1 MTLAE
6 GQRVISLI
14 IVDEGI
20 VLTATEN
27 GFGKCTPLEDYRSQ
41 ARGGKGVISIRTT
54 ERNGQVVG
62 AVLVNENDEIML
74 ITDAGTLVRTR
85 VNEIRVLGRNTQGV
99 TLIRLGEGESLVG
112 VEPILDDTE
121 DVA

>member
-1 MTLAE
+1 M
-6 GQRVISLI
+6 
-14 IVDEGI
+14 DEGL

-27 GFGKCTPLEDYRSQ
+27 GFGKCTPLEGYRSQ

-85 VNEIRVLGRNTQGV
+85 VNEISVLGRNTQGV
-99 TLIRLGEGESLVG
+99 TLIRLSNGESLVG
-112 VEPILDDTE
+112 IEPILDDAE